1 MKEEIKKYLE
11 GLKKKFDENDNY
23 YQAYKVINNK
33 MILVGN
39 ASTKKELNE
48 LVDENLS
55 EFVDENVEYVI
66 KISYNIS
73 LKNYLKGP
81 LSILCVI
88 NKLTDKGKLSKKD
101 MKVNTVYYTEDELE
115 DYKLKKNDYKLVANA
130 LLNDIIESN
139 PLKIYT
145 RKDIE

>member
-33 MILVGN
+33 MILIGN

-48 LVDENLS
+48 LVDEKLS

-101 MKVNTVYYTEDELE
+101 MKVNSVYYTEDELE

>member
-11 GLKKKFDENDNY
+11 GLKKKFDENENY

-48 LVDENLS
+48 LVDDNLS

-73 LKNYLKGP
+73 LKNYLTGP

-115 DYKLKKNDYKLVANA
+115 EYKLKKNDFKLVANA

-145 RKDIE
+145 RKNLE

>member
-1 MKEEIKKYLE
+1 MKEEIKKYLIN
-11 GLKKKFDENDNY
+11 LKEKFDDNNNY

-33 MILVGN
+33 IILIGN
-39 ASTKKELNE
+39 ASTKKDLNDLVTDQLQELICE
-48 LVDENLS
+48 GVI
-55 EFVDENVEYVI
+55 YVI

-88 NKLTDKGKLSKKD
+88 QEIKNGKLSKKN
-101 MKVNTVYYTEDELE
+101 MKVNSIYYTEDELE
-115 DYKLKKNDYKLVANA
+115 ENKLKKNDFKLLING
-130 LLNDIIESN
+130 LLNDTIESN

-145 RKDIE
+145 RNNLY